1 MAKRPCR
8 RCGMEIEF
16 IGNEATGNMIPA
28 QKIRT
33 VYRGVIQPDGSWMLK
48 KEELEE
54 AQAFYVSHFETCPH
68 ASDFS
73 SRGS

>member
-1 MAKRPCR
+1 
-8 RCGMEIEF
+8 
-16 IGNEATGNMIPA
+16 MIPA